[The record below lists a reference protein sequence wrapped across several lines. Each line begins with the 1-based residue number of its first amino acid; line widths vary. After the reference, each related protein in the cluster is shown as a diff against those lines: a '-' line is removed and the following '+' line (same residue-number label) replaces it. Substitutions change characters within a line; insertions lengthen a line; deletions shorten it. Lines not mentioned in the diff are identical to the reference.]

1 MKLGQSIN
9 RKKEGIEL
17 NVIIANEAKGM
28 LSTLDIDVIKSVD
41 GVHTAD
47 EIVEMFKNFF
57 YARMILDVT
66 AIKDYEDITNI
77 QKISI
82 GLDADKIILLLPNTE
97 VSTSS
102 AYLSKII
109 SMGIYN
115 FTTTVDGIKYF
126 LDHPNTYKDV
136 AHIQQLNDLST
147 TINEK
152 VVSGSRIIG
161 IKNITDHAGSTT
173 LIYMLKKELEHSYGM
188 SVIAI
193 EVNRHD
199 FMYFNSNNM
208 ISVDDEHLMTEI
220 VKHNDV
226 SIILIDLND
235 SSNEGACNDVLYL
248 LEPSSI
254 RLNKLMRRDRRI
266 FEELKGKKIVLNM
279 SLLSNNDIM
288 DFEYEGK
295 TKVFYNI
302 PPLNDRIKNPVLG
315 DFLSKIGLID
325 KTKEKDG
332 GKIFGLFKR

>member
-1 MKLGQSIN
+1 M
-9 RKKEGIEL
+9 
-17 NVIIANEAKGM
+17 NVIIANEAKEM

-57 YARMILDVT
+57 YARMILDIT
-66 AIKDYEDITNI
+66 AIKDYNDITNI

-82 GLDADKIILLLPNTE
+82 GLDADKIILLLPNNE
-97 VSTSS
+97 ASTSS
-102 AYLSKII
+102 SYLSKII

-126 LDHPNTYKDV
+126 LEHPNTYKDV

-152 VVSGSRIIG
+152 VVAGSRIIG
-161 IKNITDHAGSTT
+161 IKNVTDHAGSTT
-173 LIYMLKKELEHSYGM
+173 LIYMLKKELEQSYGM
-188 SVIAI
+188 SVVAI

-199 FMYFNSNNM
+199 FSYFNSSNM
-208 ISVDDEHLMTEI
+208 ISIDDEHLMTEI

-226 SIILIDLND
+226 AIILVDLND
-235 SSNEGACNDVLYL
+235 SSNEGACSDVLYL
-248 LEPSSI
+248 IEPSSI
-254 RLNKLMRRDRRI
+254 KLNKLMRRNRRV
-266 FEELKGKKIVLNM
+266 FEELRGRKIILNK
-279 SLLSNNDIM
+279 SLLSNSDIM

-302 PPLNDRIKNPVLG
+302 PPLNDRVKNPVLS
-315 DFLSKIGLID
+315 DFLSKIGLIN
-325 KTKEKDG
+325 KTSEKESG

>member
-1 MKLGQSIN
+1 M
-9 RKKEGIEL
+9 
-17 NVIIANEAKGM
+17 NVIVANEAKTM
-28 LSTLDIDVIKSVD
+28 LSTLDIDVIKNVD

-57 YARMILDVT
+57 YARMILDIT
-66 AIKDYEDITNI
+66 AIKDYNDITNI

-82 GLDADKIILLLPNTE
+82 GLDADKIILLLPNNE

-102 AYLSKII
+102 SYLSKII

-126 LDHPNTYKDV
+126 LEHPNTYKDV

-152 VVSGSRIIG
+152 VVAGSRIIG
-161 IKNITDHAGSTT
+161 IKNVTDHAGSTT

-188 SVIAI
+188 SVVAI

-199 FMYFNSNNM
+199 FSYFNSSNM
-208 ISVDDEHLMTEI
+208 ISIDDEHLMTEI

-226 SIILIDLND
+226 AIILIDLND
-235 SSNEGACNDVLYL
+235 SSNEGACSDVLYL
-248 LEPSSI
+248 IEPSSI
-254 RLNKLMRRDRRI
+254 KLNKLMRKNRKV
-266 FEELKGKKIVLNM
+266 FEELKGRKIILNK
-279 SLLSNNDIM
+279 SLLSNNDVM

-302 PPLNDRIKNPVLG
+302 PPLNDRIKNPVLS
-315 DFLSKIGLID
+315 DFLSKIGLINN
-325 KTKEKDG
+325 TNEKENG

>member
-1 MKLGQSIN
+1 M
-9 RKKEGIEL
+9 
-17 NVIIANEAKGM
+17 NVIIANEAKSM

-57 YARMILDVT
+57 YARMILDIT
-66 AIKDYEDITNI
+66 AIKDYNDIINI

-82 GLDADKIILLLPNTE
+82 GLDADKIILLLPNNE
-97 VSTSS
+97 ASTSS
-102 AYLSKII
+102 SYLSKII

-115 FTTTVDGIKYF
+115 FTTTVDGVKYF

-152 VVSGSRIIG
+152 VVAGSRIIG
-161 IKNITDHAGSTT
+161 IKNVTDHAGSTT
-173 LIYMLKKELEHSYGM
+173 LIYMLKKELEQSYGM
-188 SVIAI
+188 SVVAI

-199 FMYFNSNNM
+199 FMYFNSSNM
-208 ISVDDEHLMTEI
+208 ISIDDEHLMTEI
-220 VKHNDV
+220 VKHKDV
-226 SIILIDLND
+226 AIILIDLND
-235 SSNEGACNDVLYL
+235 SSNEGACSDVLYL
-248 LEPSSI
+248 IEPSSI
-254 RLNKLMRRDRRI
+254 KLNKLMRRNRRV
-266 FEELKGKKIVLNM
+266 FEELKGRKIILNK
-279 SLLSNNDIM
+279 SLLSNSDIM

-302 PPLNDRIKNPVLG
+302 PPLNDRVKNPVLS
-315 DFLSKIGLID
+315 DFLSKIGLIN
-325 KTKEKDG
+325 KTSEKESG

>member
-1 MKLGQSIN
+1 M
-9 RKKEGIEL
+9 
-17 NVIIANEAKGM
+17 NVIIANEAKSM

-66 AIKDYEDITNI
+66 AIKDYNDITNI

-82 GLDADKIILLLPNTE
+82 GLDADKIILLLPNNE
-97 VSTSS
+97 ASTSS
-102 AYLSKII
+102 SYLSKII

-126 LDHPNTYKDV
+126 LEHPNTYKDV

-152 VVSGSRIIG
+152 VVAGSRIIG
-161 IKNITDHAGSTT
+161 IKNVTDHAGSTT
-173 LIYMLKKELEHSYGM
+173 LIYMLKKELEQSYGM
-188 SVIAI
+188 SVVAI

-199 FMYFNSNNM
+199 FSYFNSSNM
-208 ISVDDEHLMTEI
+208 ISIDDEHLMTEI

-226 SIILIDLND
+226 AIILVDLND
-235 SSNEGACNDVLYL
+235 SSNEGACSDVLYL
-248 LEPSSI
+248 IEPSSI
-254 RLNKLMRRDRRI
+254 KLNKLMRRNRRV
-266 FEELKGKKIVLNM
+266 FEELRGRKIILNK
-279 SLLSNNDIM
+279 SLLSNSDIM

-302 PPLNDRIKNPVLG
+302 PPLNDRVKNPVLN
-315 DFLSKIGLID
+315 DFLSKIGLIN
-325 KTKEKDG
+325 KSSEKDGG

>member
-1 MKLGQSIN
+1 M
-9 RKKEGIEL
+9 
-17 NVIIANEAKGM
+17 NVIIANEAKSM

-57 YARMILDVT
+57 YARMILDIT
-66 AIKDYEDITNI
+66 AIKDYNDITNI

-82 GLDADKIILLLPNTE
+82 GLDADKIILLLPNNE
-97 VSTSS
+97 ASTSS
-102 AYLSKII
+102 SYLSKII

-126 LDHPNTYKDV
+126 LEHPNTYKDV

-152 VVSGSRIIG
+152 VVAGSRIIG
-161 IKNITDHAGSTT
+161 IKNVTDHAGSTT
-173 LIYMLKKELEHSYGM
+173 LIYMLKKELEQSYGM
-188 SVIAI
+188 SVVAI

-199 FMYFNSNNM
+199 FSYFNSSNM
-208 ISVDDEHLMTEI
+208 ISIDDEHLMTEI

-226 SIILIDLND
+226 AIILVDLND
-235 SSNEGACNDVLYL
+235 SSNEGACSDVLYL
-248 LEPSSI
+248 IEPSSI
-254 RLNKLMRRDRRI
+254 KLNKLMRRNRRV
-266 FEELKGKKIVLNM
+266 FEELKGRKIILNK
-279 SLLSNNDIM
+279 SLLSNSDIM

-302 PPLNDRIKNPVLG
+302 PPLNDRVKNPVLS
-315 DFLSKIGLID
+315 DFLSKIGLIN
-325 KTKEKDG
+325 KTSEKESG

>member
-1 MKLGQSIN
+1 M
-9 RKKEGIEL
+9 
-17 NVIIANEAKGM
+17 NVIIANEAKSM

-57 YARMILDVT
+57 YARMILDIT

-82 GLDADKIILLLPNTE
+82 GLDADKIILLLPNNE
-97 VSTSS
+97 FSTSS
-102 AYLSKII
+102 GYLSKII

-115 FTTTVDGIKYF
+115 FTTTVDGVKYF

-136 AHIQQLNDLST
+136 AHIQQLNDLSS

-152 VVSGSRIIG
+152 VVAGSRIIG

-173 LIYMLKKELEHSYGM
+173 LIYMLKKELEQTYGM
-188 SVIAI
+188 SVVAI

-199 FMYFNSNNM
+199 FLYFNSSNM
-208 ISVDDEHLMTEI
+208 ISVDDEHLMTEV
-220 VKHNDV
+220 VKHKDV
-226 SIILIDLND
+226 AIILIDLND

-248 LEPSSI
+248 IEPSSI

-279 SLLSNNDIM
+279 SLLSNSDIM

-302 PPLNDRIKNPVLG
+302 PPLNDRVKNPVLS
-315 DFLSKIGLID
+315 DFLSKIGLIN
-325 KTKEKDG
+325 KTKENSG

>member
-1 MKLGQSIN
+1 M
-9 RKKEGIEL
+9 
-17 NVIIANEAKGM
+17 NVIIANEAKSM

-57 YARMILDVT
+57 YARMILDIT
-66 AIKDYEDITNI
+66 AIKDYNDITNI

-82 GLDADKIILLLPNTE
+82 GLDADKIILLLPNNE
-97 VSTSS
+97 ASTSS
-102 AYLSKII
+102 SYLSKII

-115 FTTTVDGIKYF
+115 FTTTVDGVKYF
-126 LDHPNTYKDV
+126 LEHPNTYKDV

-152 VVSGSRIIG
+152 VVAGSRIIG
-161 IKNITDHAGSTT
+161 IKNVTDHAGSTT
-173 LIYMLKKELEHSYGM
+173 LIYMLKKELEQSYGM
-188 SVIAI
+188 SVVAI

-199 FMYFNSNNM
+199 FSYFNSSNM
-208 ISVDDEHLMTEI
+208 ISIDDEHLMTEI

-226 SIILIDLND
+226 AIILVDLND
-235 SSNEGACNDVLYL
+235 SSNEGACSDVLYL
-248 LEPSSI
+248 IEPSSI
-254 RLNKLMRRDRRI
+254 KLNKLMRRNRRV
-266 FEELKGKKIVLNM
+266 FEELRGRKIILNK
-279 SLLSNNDIM
+279 SLLSNSDIM

-302 PPLNDRIKNPVLG
+302 PPLNDRVKNPVLS
-315 DFLSKIGLID
+315 DFLSKIGLIN
-325 KTKEKDG
+325 KTSEKESG

>member
-1 MKLGQSIN
+1 M
-9 RKKEGIEL
+9 
-17 NVIIANEAKGM
+17 NVIIANEAKEM

-47 EIVEMFKNFF
+47 EIVDMFKNFF
-57 YARMILDVT
+57 YARMILDIT

-82 GLDADKIILLLPNTE
+82 GLDADKIILLLPNNE
-97 VSTSS
+97 ASTSS
-102 AYLSKII
+102 SYLSKII

-115 FTTTVDGIKYF
+115 FTTTLDGIKYF

-136 AHIQQLNDLST
+136 AHIQQLNDLSS
-147 TINEK
+147 TINDK
-152 VVSGSRIIG
+152 VVAGSRIIG

-173 LIYMLKKELEHSYGM
+173 LIYMLKKELEQSYGM
-188 SVIAI
+188 SVLAI

-199 FMYFNSNNM
+199 FLYFNSNNM

-220 VKHNDV
+220 VKHKDV
-226 SIILIDLND
+226 AIILIDLND

-254 RLNKLMRRDRRI
+254 RLNKLMKRDRRI
-266 FEELKGKKIVLNM
+266 FEELKGRKIVLNM
-279 SLLSNNDIM
+279 SLLSNSDIM

-302 PPLNDRIKNPVLG
+302 PPLNDRVKNPVLS
-315 DFLSKIGLID
+315 DFLSKIGLVN
-325 KTKEKDG
+325 KPKEKDDG

>member
-1 MKLGQSIN
+1 M
-9 RKKEGIEL
+9 
-17 NVIIANEAKGM
+17 NVIIANEAKSM

-57 YARMILDVT
+57 YARMILDIT
-66 AIKDYEDITNI
+66 AIKDYNDIINI

-82 GLDADKIILLLPNTE
+82 GLDADKIILLLPNNE
-97 VSTSS
+97 ASTSS
-102 AYLSKII
+102 SYLSKII

-115 FTTTVDGIKYF
+115 FTTTVYGVKYF

-152 VVSGSRIIG
+152 VVAGSRIIG
-161 IKNITDHAGSTT
+161 IKNVTDHAGSTT
-173 LIYMLKKELEHSYGM
+173 LIYMLKKELEQSYGM
-188 SVIAI
+188 SVVAI

-199 FMYFNSNNM
+199 FMYFNSSNM
-208 ISVDDEHLMTEI
+208 ISIDDEHLMTEI
-220 VKHNDV
+220 VKHKDV
-226 SIILIDLND
+226 AIILIDLND
-235 SSNEGACNDVLYL
+235 SSNEGACSDVLYL
-248 LEPSSI
+248 IEPSSI
-254 RLNKLMRRDRRI
+254 KLNKLMRRNRRV
-266 FEELKGKKIVLNM
+266 FEELKGRKIILNK
-279 SLLSNNDIM
+279 SLLSNSDIM

-302 PPLNDRIKNPVLG
+302 PPLNDRVKNPVLS
-315 DFLSKIGLID
+315 DFLSKIGLIN
-325 KTKEKDG
+325 KTSEKESG

>member
-1 MKLGQSIN
+1 M
-9 RKKEGIEL
+9 
-17 NVIIANEAKGM
+17 NVIIANEAKSM

-66 AIKDYEDITNI
+66 AIKDYNDITNI

-82 GLDADKIILLLPNTE
+82 GLDADKIILLLPNNE
-97 VSTSS
+97 ASTSS
-102 AYLSKII
+102 SYLSKII

-126 LDHPNTYKDV
+126 LEHPNTYKDV

-152 VVSGSRIIG
+152 VVAGSRIIG
-161 IKNITDHAGSTT
+161 IKNVTDHAGSTT
-173 LIYMLKKELEHSYGM
+173 LIYMLKKELEQSYGI
-188 SVIAI
+188 SVVAI

-199 FMYFNSNNM
+199 FSYFNSSNM
-208 ISVDDEHLMTEI
+208 ISIDDEHLMTEI

-226 SIILIDLND
+226 AIILVDLND
-235 SSNEGACNDVLYL
+235 SSNEGACSDVLYL
-248 LEPSSI
+248 IEPSSI
-254 RLNKLMRRDRRI
+254 KLNKLMRRNRRV
-266 FEELKGKKIVLNM
+266 FEELRGRKIILNK
-279 SLLSNNDIM
+279 SLLSNSDIM

-302 PPLNDRIKNPVLG
+302 PPLNDRVKNPVLS
-315 DFLSKIGLID
+315 DFLSKIGLIN
-325 KTKEKDG
+325 KTSEKESG

>member
-1 MKLGQSIN
+1 M
-9 RKKEGIEL
+9 
-17 NVIIANEAKGM
+17 NVIIANEAKAM

-41 GVHTAD
+41 GIHTAD

-57 YARMILDVT
+57 YARMILDIT
-66 AIKDYEDITNI
+66 AIKDYNDITNI

-82 GLDADKIILLLPNTE
+82 GLDADKIILLLPNNE
-97 VSTSS
+97 ASTSS
-102 AYLSKII
+102 SYLSKII

-126 LDHPNTYKDV
+126 LEHPNTYKDV

-152 VVSGSRIIG
+152 VVAGSRIIG
-161 IKNITDHAGSTT
+161 IKNVTDHAGSTT
-173 LIYMLKKELEHSYGM
+173 LIYMLKKELEQSYGM
-188 SVIAI
+188 SVVAI

-199 FMYFNSNNM
+199 FSYFNSSNM
-208 ISVDDEHLMTEI
+208 ISIDDEHLMTEI

-226 SIILIDLND
+226 AIILVDLND
-235 SSNEGACNDVLYL
+235 SSNEGACSDVLYL
-248 LEPSSI
+248 IEPSSI
-254 RLNKLMRRDRRI
+254 KLNKLMRRNRRV
-266 FEELKGKKIVLNM
+266 FEELKGRKIILNK
-279 SLLSNNDIM
+279 SLLSNSDIM

-302 PPLNDRIKNPVLG
+302 PPLNDRVKNPVLS
-315 DFLSKIGLID
+315 DFLSKIGLIN
-325 KTKEKDG
+325 KTNEKESG